1 MFLKIK
7 SLFSLT
13 RPLNVL
19 ITFLVVIV
27 GAVICIGQEYSLLK
41 IILAGISAALIAGAG
56 NVINDVIDLSSDKI
70 NHPKRPLP
78 SGKIT
83 SPEAVIEYTL
93 LTTVALLLS
102 AFINII
108 ALVIVSVTWVLLFF
122 YSYRLK
128 RIPLIGNLTVSFL
141 TGLAFIYGGV
151 AVNNA
156 QSAIIPAFFA
166 FMINLI
172 RELIKDMQDVEGD
185 SQLGI
190 KTLPQKLG
198 FGKTK
203 IIITTLSALLIAATL
218 IPFINRIY
226 QIEFFVIVMVI
237 VNPLLV
243 YVIKKLFEDDS
254 QQNLNKLSNILKLDM
269 VFGLIAIFF
278 GR

>member
-108 ALVIVSVTWVLLFF
+108 ALVIVSVTWVLLFL
-122 YSYRLK
+122 YSYKLK
-128 RIPLIGNLTVSFL
+128 RVPLVGNLTV
-141 TGLAFIYGGV
+141 AF
-151 AVNNA
+151 
-156 QSAIIPAFFA
+156 
-166 FMINLI
+166 
-172 RELIKDMQDVEGD
+172 
-185 SQLGI
+185 
-190 KTLPQKLG
+190 
-198 FGKTK
+198 
-203 IIITTLSALLIAATL
+203 
-218 IPFINRIY
+218 
-226 QIEFFVIVMVI
+226 
-237 VNPLLV
+237 
-243 YVIKKLFEDDS
+243 
-254 QQNLNKLSNILKLDM
+254 
-269 VFGLIAIFF
+269 
-278 GR
+278 

>member
-1 MFLKIK
+1 
-7 SLFSLT
+7 
-13 RPLNVL
+13 VL

-27 GAVICIGQEYSLLK
+27 GAIICIGQDYSLLK
-41 IILAGISAALIAGAG
+41 IILAGISAALTAGAG
-56 NVINDVIDLSSDKI
+56 NVINDVVDLEPDKI
-70 NHPKRPLP
+70 NHPGRSLP

-83 SPEAVIEYTL
+83 SSEAVIEYTL
-93 LTTVALLLS
+93 LTTIALLLS

-122 YSYRLK
+122 YSYKLK
-128 RIPLIGNLTVSFL
+128 RVPLAGNLTVAFL

-151 AVNNA
+151 AVNNI
-156 QSAIIPAFFA
+156 QSAFIPAFFA

-198 FGKTK
+198 FEKTK
-203 IIITTLSALLIAATL
+203 IIITSLSALLIAATF
-218 IPFINRIY
+218 IPFISKIY
-226 QIEFFVIVMVI
+226 QIEFFVIVMVL

-243 YVIKKLFEDDS
+243 YIIKKLFEDDS

-269 VFGLIAIFF
+269 VFGLIAIFL